1 MPNHR
6 PEPYFNPRSPCGERP
21 PPWSCLSGQRTDFN
35 PRSPCGE
42 RPDNWRGGLTWVG
55 ISIHAPRAGSDKC
68 FPRPRVVQVGISI
81 HAPRAGSDD
90 CTPRAALPSTNFNP
104 RSPCGER
111 PRLPFLPRT
120 FRAFQSTLPV
130 RGATRLQ
137 GSVYFSALG
146 ISIHAPRAGS
156 DKIAE
161 CVCDSR
167 QISIHAPRAG
177 SDDKEYKDALKEI
190 ISIHAPRAGS
200 DNMDRRGAACLSNI
214 SIHAPRAGSDDD
226 YPTVTMAADGIS
238 IHAPRAGSDCN
249 GCGWNIPPRNFNPR
263 SPCGERRAYRK
274 ENK

>member
-1 MPNHR
+1 MVLLIRSTHR
-6 PEPYFNPRSPCGERP
+6 FQSTLPVRGATRQLARRPDLGGNFNPRSPCGERQMFSP
-21 PPWSCLSGQRTDFN
+21 A
-35 PRSPCGE
+35 PCGAS
-42 RPDNWRGGLTWVG
+42 GY
-55 ISIHAPRAGSDKC
+55 
-68 FPRPRVVQVGISI
+68 
-81 HAPRAGSDD
+81 
-90 CTPRAALPSTNFNP
+90 FNP

-146 ISIHAPRAGS
+146 
-156 DKIAE
+156 
-161 CVCDSR
+161 
-167 QISIHAPRAG
+167 
-177 SDDKEYKDALKEI
+177 

-263 SPCGERRAYRK
+263 SPCGERQQIR
-274 ENK
+274 

>member
-1 MPNHR
+1 MRRFQSTLPVRGATYRHVPNHR

-156 DKIAE
+156 D
-161 CVCDSR
+161 
-167 QISIHAPRAG
+167 
-177 SDDKEYKDALKEI
+177 
-190 ISIHAPRAGS
+190 
-200 DNMDRRGAACLSNI
+200 NMDRRGAACLSNI
-214 SIHAPRAGSDDD
+214 SIHAPRAGSDGLSICTLHIIHLDFNPRSPCGERLTGDD
-226 YPTVTMAADGIS
+226 IAAAAQRIS
-238 IHAPRAGSDCN
+238 IHAPRAGSDAKAVVKN
-249 GCGWNIPPRNFNPR
+249 EHDFMISIHAPRAG
-263 SPCGERRAYRK
+263 SDPCQA
-274 ENK
+274 

>member
-1 MPNHR
+1 MAMRRFQSTLPVRGATYRHVPNHR

-156 DKIAE
+156 D
-161 CVCDSR
+161 
-167 QISIHAPRAG
+167 
-177 SDDKEYKDALKEI
+177 
-190 ISIHAPRAGS
+190 
-200 DNMDRRGAACLSNI
+200 NMDRRGAACLSNI